1 MPLFGP
7 PNIAQLEAKRDTQGL
22 IKALQFKD
30 AAIRMAAADAL
41 APLKDP
47 MAVEPLTSLLQDE
60 NPGVR
65 RAVARALAERGGL
78 RVVEPLVSALDD
90 PDFEVRAIVDQAV
103 FKRLMTDPDQEAR
116 RGTATA
122 LGKIRCVE
130 AVGPL
135 VKAVMDADESV
146 RLAAIRALQAIDDV
160 DAVVPLIIVLAHE
173 QVRQK
178 TTGRS
183 SLVVE
188 RAAAQALEA
197 LCDERAIT
205 PLSAALAHDDA
216 DVREIAVKRLARIP
230 SPKVVDSL
238 VAVINDKDPIV
249 RRTAARGLAETGWQ
263 PPSDA
268 TGALYWAAMRE
279 WRHVAECGPD
289 AIPLLL
295 ASFATVDALERSD
308 ILAALGQLKW
318 EPAEADTV
326 AGHYYASQRRW
337 DKCVEI
343 GESSVEALDGVLR
356 NAPSWRDRVSAAAA
370 LGEIGVARKA
380 PFSHLDLVQRALAIQ
395 DGDLDP
401 DAKHAAMETMLAE
414 EHQFNPAEE
423 ERIEWCKCGFP
434 ATRARGDGL
443 REPLIDLL
451 GFEQTSNSSTTY
463 YCPSCDTKRT
473 TVAA

>member
-22 IKALQFKD
+22 IKALLFKD

-47 MAVEPLTSLLQDE
+47 LAVEPLAALLRDE
-60 NPGVR
+60 HAGVR
-65 RAVARALAERGGL
+65 RAAVGALAERGGV
-78 RVVEPLVSALDD
+78 RVVEPLVAALND
-90 PDFEVRAIVDQAV
+90 PDPEVQDVAAHAV
-103 FKRLMTDPDQEAR
+103 FKRLMTDPDQETR

-122 LGKIRCVE
+122 LGKIRWSD

-146 RLAAIRALQAIDDV
+146 RLASIRALQAIDDV
-160 DAVVPLIIVLAHE
+160 YAVLPLIIVQAHE

-197 LCDERAIT
+197 LCDDRAIPQLRT
-205 PLSAALAHDDA
+205 ALAHDDA

-230 SPKVVDSL
+230 SPQIVDAL
-238 VAVINDKDPIV
+238 AAAIDDRDPVV

-263 PPSDA
+263 PPA
-268 TGALYWAAMRE
+268 NAIGARYWAAMRE
-279 WRHVAECGPD
+279 WRRCAECGPE

-308 ILAALGQLKW
+308 ILNALGQLKW
-318 EPAEADTV
+318 EPTESDAV
-326 AGHYYASQRRW
+326 AGHYYASLRRW

-343 GESSVEALDGVLR
+343 GGPAAEALDGILR
-356 NAPSWRDRVSAAAA
+356 KAPSWRDRVSAAGA
-370 LGEIGVARKA
+370 LGDIGQERKA
-380 PFSHLDLVQRALAIQ
+380 PFSRLDLVRRALEIQ
-395 DGDLDP
+395 DGADEVE
-401 DAKHAAMETMLAE
+401 AKRVALEAMLAE
-414 EHQFNPAEE
+414 AHQYDPAKE
-423 ERIEWCKCGFP
+423 ERVEWCKCGFP
-434 ATRARGDGL
+434 ASRVKSDGL
-443 REPLIDLL
+443 REPLVDLL
-451 GFEQTSNSSTTY
+451 GFEQTSSNSTTY
-463 YCPSCDTKRT
+463 YCPSCDTRRT